1 MNFLPDSEILPSHS
15 DLFAQ
20 RSCRSILTHDRHRGD
35 QAESVD
41 KLRCD
46 FENVPLVGSKFLPN
60 STTLSSFRT
69 SVSLAWLQFDPSTLC
84 SHALCGFN
92 FVKASDCHL
101 CVRFVFS
108 KTLVDQYPL
117 LLEAHF
123 LRLKFPAAKH
133 AFALRYISRAS
144 TSFPPPVVQSST

>member
-69 SVSLAWLQFDPSTLC
+69 SVSLARLQFDPSARTHPQPQGSRRKTILVFGSC
-84 SHALCGFN
+84 VDITAAKPSCHALNLYDGYC
-92 FVKASDCHL
+92 
-101 CVRFVFS
+101 
-108 KTLVDQYPL
+108 LVGVSYRVIFTNCYL
-117 LLEAHF
+117 L
-123 LRLKFPAAKH
+123 
-133 AFALRYISRAS
+133 
-144 TSFPPPVVQSST
+144 